1 MKTIQFLIIGMLLGN
16 RLFSQDTL
24 YTTEGHIIAGKV
36 MEITNED
43 IKFKKASNLD
53 GPIYII
59 SKADVVLID
68 YKNGSKD
75 VFAKSSNTT
84 DVNNTSQT
92 TNNNPSYQSP
102 VYVTPRP
109 AINVVVGASPF
120 YGFNPWN
127 RNRGWSY
134 RPNVYYRGGGYG
146 GFHGGYGGGY
156 SHHGGGYGH
165 HR

>member
-1 MKTIQFLIIGMLLGN
+1 MKTIQFLTFGLLMGG

-24 YTTEGHIIAGKV
+24 YTTEGNIIAGKV

-43 IKFKKASNLD
+43 IKYKKSSNLD
-53 GPIYII
+53 GPVYII
-59 SKADVVLID
+59 SKADVVVID

-75 VFAKSSNTT
+75 VFAKSGTT
-84 DVNNTSQT
+84 TGANNTSQAY
-92 TNNNPSYQSP
+92 NNNSAYPQQ
-102 VYVTPRP
+102 VYVAPRP

-120 YGFNPWN
+120 YGYNPWN
-127 RNRGWSY
+127 YNRGWGY

-146 GFHGGYGGGY
+146 GYHGGYGG
-156 SHHGGGYGH
+156 HHGGGYGH